1 MGGGPRLIL
10 ALAGAD
16 RYGLGVSTEP
26 HLELAADSR
35 ADPPSAA
42 GEVETLR
49 GFLDF
54 HRDTMRWKTAGLGA
68 PELATSIAPST
79 MTLGGML
86 KHLAYVESNWFSVV
100 LLGGS
105 PMAPFDTVDWSA
117 DRDWDWHSAAHD
129 SPGQLRML
137 FDRAV
142 AASDAILDDVL
153 ADGDL
158 DRLTAVGSRHTGE
171 RWNLRWVLV
180 HMVEEYARHNGHA
193 DLIREAIDGSVGE

>member
-1 MGGGPRLIL
+1 VID
-10 ALAGAD
+10 GAHP
-16 RYGLGVSTEP
+16 EQ
-26 HLELAADSR
+26 AADSR
-35 ADPPSAA
+35 TDPPAA
-42 GEVETLR
+42 ADEVATLR

-68 PELATSIAPST
+68 AELGTRLAPST

-86 KHLAYVESNWFSVV
+86 KHLAYVESSWFSVV
-100 LLGGS
+100 VRGE
-105 PMAPFDTVDWSA
+105 PIMPPFDAVDWSA
-117 DRDWDWHSAAHD
+117 DRDWDWSSAARD
-129 SPGQLRML
+129 SPARLRML

-142 AASDAILDDVL
+142 AASDAILDAAL

-158 DRLTAVGSRHTGE
+158 DRLTVGVDRLTGE
-171 RWNLRWVLV
+171 PWNLRWVLV